1 MADLL
6 GATNPVPGYD
16 GASQNRS
23 HSALPQVQDPRV
35 QNVPDLSRVSRADG
49 RTEQQGAGN
58 HLDAGRL
65 RYDSNLQTF
74 LQQLRDAPD
83 LAAVLAKTVVWMRGL
98 VSAPGLSEGIAQ
110 EMAQLLEMLRM
121 DQEGFQRFFLNQMQ
135 AGNRFS
141 GPLFSLLRQA
151 YQNMPSEGMREAIL
165 NFAKRYGDFS
175 AEQHLAEN
183 MTLRLKQMADYLPK
197 SWRGQ
202 LMELTARLENG
213 LQAGSR
219 TENLKL
225 LQGEIIPYLG
235 SYVEQTHDIGKLRT
249 LIGLLML
256 DVARYENGGEEG
268 VLAAFRQL
276 SGYGEML
283 AGLNELDDAALL
295 RLLRE
300 NSFTRAVQEDQF
312 AQRLAHTAAQALQG
326 KYGADVREGFQEL
339 VRAFLL
345 NESVFMPLNH
355 MIIPLEWNGRAMY
368 SELWVDPDAE
378 DRKKGSRQPGQEKIQ
393 FLFKLDIQSLG
404 YLEMTLAARQEEI
417 ELDIYGPDAVMEC
430 GGVVAEDLREILA
443 SHGLSG
449 KNVRVMKR
457 ERPLALTEVFPDL
470 FEGKRSV
477 NVKV

>member
-235 SYVEQTHDIGKLRT
+235 SYVERTHDIGKLRT

-276 SGYGEML
+276 SGTTG
-283 AGLNELDDAALL
+283 
-295 RLLRE
+295 
-300 NSFTRAVQEDQF
+300 
-312 AQRLAHTAAQALQG
+312 
-326 KYGADVREGFQEL
+326 
-339 VRAFLL
+339 
-345 NESVFMPLNH
+345 
-355 MIIPLEWNGRAMY
+355 I
-368 SELWVDPDAE
+368 
-378 DRKKGSRQPGQEKIQ
+378 
-393 FLFKLDIQSLG
+393 
-404 YLEMTLAARQEEI
+404 
-417 ELDIYGPDAVMEC
+417 
-430 GGVVAEDLREILA
+430 
-443 SHGLSG
+443 
-449 KNVRVMKR
+449 
-457 ERPLALTEVFPDL
+457 
-470 FEGKRSV
+470 
-477 NVKV
+477 

>member
-58 HLDAGRL
+58 HLNAGRL

-312 AQRLAHTAAQALQG
+312 A
-326 KYGADVREGFQEL
+326 REGFQEL

-368 SELWVDPDAE
+368 SELWVDPDAG
-378 DRKKGSRQPGQEKIQ
+378 DREKGSRQPGQEKIQ

>member
-151 YQNMPSEGMREAIL
+151 YQNMPSEGDRPGIRRTAEH
-165 NFAKRYGDFS
+165 RVGPHPDF
-175 AEQHLAEN
+175 HL
-183 MTLRLKQMADYLPK
+183 
-197 SWRGQ
+197 
-202 LMELTARLENG
+202 
-213 LQAGSR
+213 
-219 TENLKL
+219 
-225 LQGEIIPYLG
+225 
-235 SYVEQTHDIGKLRT
+235 
-249 LIGLLML
+249 
-256 DVARYENGGEEG
+256 
-268 VLAAFRQL
+268 
-276 SGYGEML
+276 
-283 AGLNELDDAALL
+283 
-295 RLLRE
+295 
-300 NSFTRAVQEDQF
+300 
-312 AQRLAHTAAQALQG
+312 
-326 KYGADVREGFQEL
+326 
-339 VRAFLL
+339 
-345 NESVFMPLNH
+345 
-355 MIIPLEWNGRAMY
+355 
-368 SELWVDPDAE
+368 
-378 DRKKGSRQPGQEKIQ
+378 
-393 FLFKLDIQSLG
+393 
-404 YLEMTLAARQEEI
+404 
-417 ELDIYGPDAVMEC
+417 
-430 GGVVAEDLREILA
+430 
-443 SHGLSG
+443 
-449 KNVRVMKR
+449 
-457 ERPLALTEVFPDL
+457 
-470 FEGKRSV
+470 
-477 NVKV
+477 

>member
-219 TENLKL
+219 TGNLKL
-225 LQGEIIPYLG
+225 LQGEIIPAVLINIAPNG
-235 SYVEQTHDIGKLRT
+235 IAEVGCSFVCGTENRRK
-249 LIGLLML
+249 IGLASEKNDKDFHQILT
-256 DVARYENGGEEG
+256 DCFIA
-268 VLAAFRQL
+268 
-276 SGYGEML
+276 
-283 AGLNELDDAALL
+283 
-295 RLLRE
+295 
-300 NSFTRAVQEDQF
+300 
-312 AQRLAHTAAQALQG
+312 
-326 KYGADVREGFQEL
+326 
-339 VRAFLL
+339 
-345 NESVFMPLNH
+345 
-355 MIIPLEWNGRAMY
+355 GRAGF
-368 SELWVDPDAE
+368 D
-378 DRKKGSRQPGQEKIQ
+378 
-393 FLFKLDIQSLG
+393 F
-404 YLEMTLAARQEEI
+404 
-417 ELDIYGPDAVMEC
+417 
-430 GGVVAEDLREILA
+430 
-443 SHGLSG
+443 
-449 KNVRVMKR
+449 
-457 ERPLALTEVFPDL
+457 TEHYF
-470 FEGKRSV
+470 
-477 NVKV
+477 